1 MYAGLVLRPF
11 HLLCLWCSQ
20 AGQIP
25 EPQHLVVTQ
34 AADAIRQRP
43 DLPLT
48 LRCLA
53 EDVYA
58 YQDLPPDAAGSLE
71 FQRKRDL
78 DILQRLD
85 LPPGVTLPARTLL
98 HRTRKAIATSAGR
111 CGYEPSVPPAWRGCP
126 LAFSGQLERGL
137 AMDISVLIPPR
148 PADELAREKAASVAA
163 MQAASELSIRPHVMM
178 CAVCNYGKNQGMPR
192 PLAAD
197 NIVEFIEIIRQHP
210 DTTSIRMAKGADWM
224 VCAPC
229 PQRVPELNACVNV
242 AGSGGL
248 SNEKRDLDLLQ
259 LLGLQYGSALP
270 ARVMLRLLF
279 DHVPDTSPVCRRDNP
294 PLSVWWDG
302 CGEANCAA
310 GNDGYSVGRSLL
322 MNEFGF

>member
-1 MYAGLVLRPF
+1 MYGGLVIRPF

-20 AGQIP
+20 AGRIP
-25 EPQHLVVTQ
+25 EPYEAVVTQ

-53 EDVYA
+53 DDVYA
-58 YQDLPPDAAGSLE
+58 YQDLPPDAAGSVE

-78 DILQRLD
+78 DVLQRLD
-85 LPPGVTLPARTLL
+85 LPPGATLPARTLL
-98 HRTRKAIATSAGR
+98 HRARKAITASAGL
-111 CGYEPSVPPAWRGCP
+111 CGHEPPVPPAWHGCP

-137 AMDISVLIPPR
+137 ATDLTALIPAR

-163 MQAASELSIRPHVMM
+163 MQASPELTIRPHVMM
-178 CAVCNYGKNQGMPR
+178 CAVCNYGNNQGIPR

-197 NIVEFIEIIRQHP
+197 NIVEFIEIIRQRP
-210 DTTSIRMAKGADWM
+210 DTTRIRMASGADWM

-229 PQRVPELNACVNV
+229 PHRVPELNACVNV

-259 LLGLQYGSALP
+259 LLGLQYGSSLP
-270 ARVMLRLLF
+270 ARQMLRLLF
-279 DHVPDTSPVCRRDNP
+279 DRVPDTRDICRRDNP

-302 CGEANCAA
+302 CGEANCDA
-310 GNDGYSVGRSLL
+310 GNDGYRVGRSLL
-322 MNEFGF
+322 MNELGF